1 MAMGETGAGIFQLA
15 MERGEM
21 QKMMG
26 KMMGGKGMP
35 PGMGGLM

>member
-1 MAMGETGAGIFQLA
+1 M
-15 MERGEM
+15 GEM

-35 PGMGGLM
+35 PGLGGLM